1 MSTLQSFVKARI
13 ATVWLD
19 GCSGCHM
26 SFLDTDEVL
35 LALAPRIEIVFGPLV
50 DAQVFPPNV
59 DVTLVEGA
67 ASNQDDLKLL
77 QKVRA
82 NSKLVVSLGDC
93 AVTANVPGMRNSI
106 PVGRLL
112 ERVYVEGAD
121 ASKGTPT
128 VGVPSLSRRAVPLHE
143 VINVDVYVPGCPPKA
158 AAIAQVVQQ
167 LLEGK
172 KPKVDGL
179 VKFG

>member
-1 MSTLQSFVKARI
+1 
-13 ATVWLD
+13 
-19 GCSGCHM
+19 M
-26 SFLDTDEVL
+26 SFLDIDEVL
-35 LALAPRIEIVFGPLV
+35 LLLAPRIEIVFGPLV
-50 DAQVFPPNV
+50 DAQVFPRNV

-67 ASNQDDLKLL
+67 VSNQDDLKLV
-77 QKVRA
+77 QTVRA
-82 NSKLVVSLGDC
+82 QSKLVVSLGDC

-106 PVGRLL
+106 PVGKLL

-121 ASKGTPT
+121 ASKVTPT

-143 VINVDVYVPGCPPKA
+143 VIGVDVYVPGCPPKA
-158 AAIAQVVQQ
+158 SAIAQVVQQ